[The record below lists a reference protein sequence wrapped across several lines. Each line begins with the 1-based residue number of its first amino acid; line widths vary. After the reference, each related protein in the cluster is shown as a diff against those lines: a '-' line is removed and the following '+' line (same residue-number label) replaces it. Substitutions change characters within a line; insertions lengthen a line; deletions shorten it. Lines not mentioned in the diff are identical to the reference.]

1 MQRLTI
7 STSEA
12 LERFISRIV
21 QRSPLGDDETAAL
34 LSLPATIQRGRA
46 NVDIVAPGELVEQ
59 ACLVVEGMLG
69 RFVQMLDGRRQITA
83 MYVAGDMCDLHSV
96 VVPRADGALQSLSN
110 VVVLRVPH
118 EDLRRVARIYPA
130 IVEAFWRDC
139 VVDASIQSVWMANMG
154 RLDARARM
162 AHLLCE
168 IGTRLEHAGV
178 GKRDRFAFEVTQSHL
193 ADALGLTPV
202 HVNRTLQDLRS
213 TGNIA
218 IGNRRVEI
226 SDWPALAAIAGFDPA
241 YLHLDQDTVTA
252 AKAWR
257 QTPATFG

>member
-1 MQRLTI
+1 MQRLTV

-12 LERFISRIV
+12 LDRFISRV
-21 QRSPLGDDETAAL
+21 SRRSPLSDDEAAAL
-34 LSLPATIQRGRA
+34 LALPATIQRARGNA
-46 NVDIVAPGELVEQ
+46 DIVSPGELVEQ
-59 ACLVVEGMLG
+59 SCLVVDGMLG
-69 RFVQMLDGRRQITA
+69 RFVQMVDGRRQITA

-96 VVPRADGALQSLSN
+96 VVPRADGALQALSN
-110 VVVLRVPH
+110 VVVLRIPH
-118 EDLRRVARIYPA
+118 DDLRRIAKRYPA

-154 RLDARARM
+154 RLDAKARM

-178 GKRDRFAFEVTQSHL
+178 GKRDRFAFEATQSHL

-213 TGNIA
+213 TGFVA

-226 SDWPALAAIAGFDPA
+226 SDWAALAAIAGFDPA
-241 YLHLDQDTVTA
+241 YLHLDQDTVSA
-252 AKAWR
+252 ATAWR
-257 QTPATFG
+257 HAPASRS